1 MATKLAENTPAKKDI
16 HVSILDF
23 PGSSAG
29 KECVGSAGD
38 PGLIP
43 GSGRSYHIYVNI
55 RSMIQRCI
63 KYRSIKIRES
73 YS

>member
-1 MATKLAENTPAKKDI
+1 MATKLAENTTAKKDI
-16 HVSILDF
+16 HVSIWDF
-23 PGSSAG
+23 PGSSPGEESA
-29 KECVGSAGD
+29 CSAGD

-43 GSGRSYHIYVNI
+43 ESGRSYHIYVNI
-55 RSMIQRCI
+55 RSMIQQCI